1 MYSLQD
7 CRIPLDQ
14 LTVRHLTRMFSARK
28 RKFPSAL
35 EAWRQRLN
43 LRDHEW
49 IEIAAR
55 YNTTFLTPRK
65 FHMHFKHI
73 IHRALV
79 TRERGINPA
88 CGSMCRMCG
97 HYRENSTHIGEC
109 YTIRKIFTLINKL
122 KCLEERFIYPTSAAA
137 RRRQAKRILFACPG
151 EGAPK
156 STINF
161 MIILWKNILISFN

>member
-7 CRIPLDQ
+7 CRVPLDQ

-35 EAWRQRLN
+35 EVWRKRLN
-43 LRDHEW
+43 LRDHKW
-49 IEIAAR
+49 MEIAAR
-55 YNTTFLTPRK
+55 CTTTFLTPRD
-65 FHMHFKHI
+65 FHMHFKYV

-79 TRERGINPA
+79 MRERGINPA

-109 YTIRKIFTLINKL
+109 DTIRKIFTRINKFRS
-122 KCLEERFIYPTSAAA
+122 LEERFIYPTSAAA
-137 RRRQAKRILFACPG
+137 RRRQAKRILFACPAR
-151 EGAPK
+151 EPP
-156 STINF
+156 N
-161 MIILWKNILISFN
+161 L